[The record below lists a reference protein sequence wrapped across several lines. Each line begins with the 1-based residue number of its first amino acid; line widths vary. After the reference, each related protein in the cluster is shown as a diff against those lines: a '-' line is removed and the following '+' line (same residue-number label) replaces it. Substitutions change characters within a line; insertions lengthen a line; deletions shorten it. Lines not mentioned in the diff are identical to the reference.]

1 MSGNAWHEKFA
12 DNLRSMGFKQS
23 KADTDLWIKYDPS
36 KNEYEMIAV
45 FVDDILVFSKRP
57 QDIIEPL
64 KNRFKYELKGV
75 GEPEYYN
82 GANICKNPVT
92 GCWEFS
98 GKTYIKN
105 VCEKI
110 EKLLGVNL
118 KNYGSPMEVGDHS
131 EMDETDLLP
140 PEQIPIYQMLIGC
153 AQWAVTIG
161 RFDIQYATITLARF
175 AQLPREGHLKRCLR
189 LFGYLKHNAKH
200 RIKQDLEEPIYEGLN
215 FIEHEWK
222 EYYPEAMEEIPKDT
236 PVAVTKGVKITA
248 YVDASHGCDLI
259 TRRSVTGILL
269 CINKTPVKWY
279 CKRQNTIESSTYGAE
294 LVAARI
300 AVEMIMEFRYK
311 LRMMGIKVDGPSVLL
326 VDNEAVVKNT
336 TLPSSTLKKKH
347 NAIAY
352 HKVREA
358 VAANIIKV
366 AHIRTHL
373 NVADIL
379 TKPLSP
385 QSYYNIL
392 RMILFKRDSS
402 DNQGELQQ
410 VQQHAQHSSTA
421 HEHAELTNRTGS
433 DFQALSLAQESATEH
448 DYSVEQQY
456 PEG

>member
-1 MSGNAWHEKFA
+1 
-12 DNLRSMGFKQS
+12 
-23 KADTDLWIKYDPS
+23 
-36 KNEYEMIAV
+36 
-45 FVDDILVFSKRP
+45 
-57 QDIIEPL
+57 
-64 KNRFKYELKGV
+64 
-75 GEPEYYN
+75 
-82 GANICKNPVT
+82 
-92 GCWEFS
+92 
-98 GKTYIKN
+98 
-105 VCEKI
+105 
-110 EKLLGVNL
+110 
-118 KNYGSPMEVGDHS
+118 
-131 EMDETDLLP
+131 
-140 PEQIPIYQMLIGC
+140 
-153 AQWAVTIG
+153 
-161 RFDIQYATITLARF
+161 
-175 AQLPREGHLKRCLR
+175 
-189 LFGYLKHNAKH
+189 
-200 RIKQDLEEPIYEGLN
+200 
-215 FIEHEWK
+215 
-222 EYYPEAMEEIPKDT
+222 
-236 PVAVTKGVKITA
+236 VKITA

-269 CINKTPVKWY
+269 CVNKTPVKWY

-311 LRMMGIKVDGPSVLL
+311 LRMMGIKVEGPSVLL
-326 VDNEAVVKNT
+326 ADNEAVVKNT

-385 QSYYNIL
+385 QSYYSIL

-410 VQQHAQHSSTA
+410 VQQHTQGTSTA
-421 HEHAELTNRTGS
+421 QVHAELTNRTVS
-433 DFQALSLAQESATEH
+433 DSQALSRAQESATEH
-448 DYSVEQQY
+448 DSSVEQQY